1 MIPEKTAKEIEQLR
15 KELRYHSYLYY
26 VKDAPQITD
35 YEYDRMYRRLVEL
48 EAQYPE
54 SVTPDSPTQRVG
66 ERRRMISEKYGLKS
80 QCFL

>member
-35 YEYDRMYRRLVEL
+35 YEYDRMYRRAGGHWRHSIRSL
-48 EAQYPE
+48 
-54 SVTPDSPTQRVG
+54 VTPDSPTQRVG
-66 ERRRMISEKYGLKS
+66 RKGNR
-80 QCFL
+80 

>member
-35 YEYDRMYRRLVEL
+35 YEYDHMYRRLL
-48 EAQYPE
+48 
-54 SVTPDSPTQRVG
+54 G

>member
-1 MIPEKTAKEIEQLR
+1 MIPEKTVKEIEQLR

-48 EAQYPE
+48 EAKYPE
-54 SVTPDSPTQRVG
+54 SVTIHRHSVLG
-66 ERRRMISEKYGLKS
+66 ERHRMISEKYGLKS

>member
-35 YEYDRMYRRLVEL
+35 YEYDHMLSL
-48 EAQYPE
+48 
-54 SVTPDSPTQRVG
+54 
-66 ERRRMISEKYGLKS
+66 IHI
-80 QCFL
+80 